1 MYVTSSNQASNE
13 VIKKLRLSLTRKR
26 FVFSTFHGDNHQTII
41 NSNVSFAWML
51 QYHYQIVRKLSISP
65 NWSTGSLPEVKVRK
79 VKLTFSD
86 ESTYKCWCFL
96 SYLILFIISGVT
108 WLNDNKNL
116 PIVSW
121 NSFCEL
127 LVYVTCNTSNWSS
140 EGTDFSYSH
149 FETNWSS
156 DRKLEKNRQ

>member
-1 MYVTSSNQASNE
+1 MFSPMT
-13 VIKKLRLSLTRKR
+13 TRKR
-26 FVFSTFHGDNHQTII
+26 FILFGFEGENKQT
-41 NSNVSFAWML
+41 NSYPNVTQVPIHSNIYMN
-51 QYHYQIVRKLSISP
+51 VRKLSISP

-121 NSFCEL
+121 NSFYEL
-127 LVYVTCNTSNWSS
+127 LVHVTCNTSNWSS

-156 DRKLEKNRQ
+156 DRKWEKNRQ

>member
-41 NSNVSFAWML
+41 NSNVSSAWML
-51 QYHYQIVRKLSISP
+51 QYHYQRVRKLSISP
-65 NWSTGSLPEVKVRK
+65 NWLTESLPEVKIRK
-79 VKLTFSD
+79 VKLSLSD
-86 ESTYKCWCFL
+86 ETIYKGWCFFCN
-96 SYLILFIISGVT
+96 LILFIISRVT

-121 NSFCEL
+121 RLFCEL
-127 LVYVTCNTSNWSS
+127 LVFVTCDTSNWSL
-140 EGTDFSYSH
+140 EATDLRNNH
-149 FETNWSS
+149 FETNWLP
-156 DRKLEKNRQ
+156 DRKLD